1 MKKRRSITE
10 LIDSLRGGAQESAK
24 PEGPGTAAL
33 ARLGAAFLGRLEL
46 PEGMSTEEAVAAILG
61 MWENAG
67 TARAD
72 KPEAG
77 AADKAPEETP
87 SEDEDAGEE
96 YANELRRLPRTL
108 HGSLSEAPEADYE
121 GMSAEQFR
129 RLKKQ
134 LQRASL
140 EGRKIRI

>member
-10 LIDSLRGGAQESAK
+10 LIDSLRSGAQESAK

-87 SEDEDAGEE
+87 SEDDSDAM
-96 YANELRRLPRTL
+96 ARIRAM
-108 HGSLSEAPEADYE
+108 LSPV
-121 GMSAEQFR
+121 
-129 RLKKQ
+129 Q
-134 LQRASL
+134 LSHSSGCQPTAAYT
-140 EGRKIRI
+140 